1 MSIVVG
7 PGVLRWRVALPAAPQ
22 RVYELLATDA
32 GRERFW
38 AEASHRDGAAVHLRF
53 ADGTATTAD
62 ILRDH
67 PPQHFALRYFGA
79 ATSFELSA
87 AADDAT
93 ILEVTA
99 DGIEPSDQADVAA
112 GWVSVLLCLKAYLLA
127 GVDVRNH
134 DPHRCWHQGFV
145 DN

>member
-1 MSIVVG
+1 MSIVVA
-7 PGVLRWRVALPAAPQ
+7 PDTLRWRVALPASPD
-22 RVYELLATDA
+22 RVYELLTTDA

-38 AEASHRDGAAVHLRF
+38 AEASHRDGAIVALRF
-53 ADGTATTAD
+53 PDGTTTTAE

-79 ATSFELSA
+79 VTSFNLSA
-87 AADDAT
+87 AAGAAT
-93 ILEVTA
+93 MLEVTA
-99 DGIEPSDQADVAA
+99 AGIAPSDQADVAA
-112 GWVSVLLCLKAYLLA
+112 GWVSVLLCLKAYLIA

-134 DPHRCWHQGFV
+134 DALRSWREGFV